1 MLGTLFVQYWICVVD
16 VDDYTLGLSE
26 TKRPLQHAA
35 LAPEGKMA
43 HIASRP
49 VAAFGGYEFV
59 VLPEGAIEESQIA
72 FIHGALPVFS
82 ESRDTGSVEESF
94 FPMDEMQADDRFLRG
109 QTTFQRIAHVVRK
122 TTEKRHSLA
131 EEAVFCSGRR
141 GRNERNETIE
151 RQGVQP
157 RARSRSRQ

>member
-1 MLGTLFVQYWICVVD
+1 MN
-16 VDDYTLGLSE
+16 
-26 TKRPLQHAA
+26 RPLERATPA
-35 LAPEGKMA
+35 RERKMA
-43 HIASRP
+43 HIASRAA
-49 VAAFGGYEFV
+49 AAFGGNEFV
-59 VLPEGAIEESQIA
+59 VLPEGASEESRIA

-94 FPMDEMQADDRFLRG
+94 FPMDEMQADDRFLQG

-141 GRNERNETIE
+141 GRKKRNKTIE
-151 RQGVQP
+151 RQSV
-157 RARSRSRQ
+157 